1 MRVQPGQWFRRAVL
15 AHRGR
20 AFLVMVAAFLAF
32 GAGKVNL
39 IMLLA
44 ANLRLIAAH
53 GWIALGD
60 GALRQLLELLLTA
73 LASLAAYVVFKA
85 CEYRLVR
92 DVADGRNQD
101 PASRRD

>member
-1 MRVQPGQWFRRAVL
+1 MRVQAGQWFRRAVL

-20 AFLVMVAAFLAF
+20 TFLVMVVAFLAF
-32 GAGKVNL
+32 GAGTVNL

-92 DVADGRNQD
+92 GLVEGEKQ
-101 PASRRD
+101 

>member
-1 MRVQPGQWFRRAVL
+1 MRVQAGQWFRRAVL

-32 GAGKVNL
+32 GAGTVNL

-92 DVADGRNQD
+92 GLVEGEKH
-101 PASRRD
+101 